1 MGLYMTLAKILSI
14 SVCVGVGSLAFATD
28 PTPPAATTAT
38 APVIPDAPAT
48 AAADQAKTAATT
60 ATTTAKATD
69 AATPEQAKIFRSA
82 GYKTEVRNGITYY
95 CRKEAQ
101 LGTRFETKVCGTAD
115 EIRRSTASS
124 QELVS
129 TIQRTAIAPAP
140 GNGH

>member
-1 MGLYMTLAKILSI
+1 MTLAKILSI
-14 SVCVGVGSLAFATD
+14 SLCMGVGSVAFAND
-28 PTPPAATTAT
+28 PTPPATNTAT
-38 APVIPDAPAT
+38 APVTPDAAST
-48 AAADQAKTAATT
+48 TAADQAKTATTTATT
-60 ATTTAKATD
+60 ATTAKASD
-69 AATPEQAKIFRSA
+69 SVTPEQAKIFRSA
-82 GYKTEVRNGITYY
+82 GYKPEVRNGTTYF

>member
-1 MGLYMTLAKILSI
+1 VLWR
-14 SVCVGVGSLAFATD
+14 
-28 PTPPAATTAT
+28 
-38 APVIPDAPAT
+38 
-48 AAADQAKTAATT
+48 AADQAKTATTT
-60 ATTTAKATD
+60 ATTAKASD
-69 AATPEQAKIFRSA
+69 SVTPEQAKVFRSA
-82 GYKTEVRNGITYY
+82 AYKTEVRNGITYY